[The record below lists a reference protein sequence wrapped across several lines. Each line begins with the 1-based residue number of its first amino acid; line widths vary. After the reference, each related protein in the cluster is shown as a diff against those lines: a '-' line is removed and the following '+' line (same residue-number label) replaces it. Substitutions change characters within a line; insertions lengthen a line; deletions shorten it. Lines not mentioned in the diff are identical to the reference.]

1 MMPADHRL
9 DGAFRVIMNVATMKT
24 GIGNT
29 DQGGWVSLSDQAS
42 DVDSGSESIRDKV
55 EWPMMDDLDDE
66 IVQDF
71 LIAQPC

>member
-1 MMPADHRL
+1 MPADHRL
-9 DGAFRVIMNVATMKT
+9 DGAFRVIMKVATM
-24 GIGNT
+24 
-29 DQGGWVSLSDQAS
+29 SDQAS